1 MPVYWVSRDGVL
13 GSWKLPL
20 GLGVISILIGSLFL
34 FFPASS
40 LRLII
45 YLFGAIVFLIGI
57 ALFVGAFSLSRG
69 GTWLAALPLI
79 LGICAVILGIVS
91 FTNPSLIGAFLAVI
105 VALVFLIVG
114 LGMVFTAILQGGSP
128 ARRVLSI
135 IGGLFLAALG
145 ILIFFHAEFTGIFI
159 IQLLGIFLV
168 GAGIVAVAGSFLLW
182 WRERSWSVPAE
193 EIPLPGD
200 LDPYRKNW

>member
-1 MPVYWVSRDGVL
+1 MPVYWVSRNGVL

-20 GLGVISILIGSLFL
+20 GLGLASILIGSLFL
-34 FFPASS
+34 FFPESS

-69 GTWLAALPLI
+69 GTWFAAVPLI
-79 LGICAVILGIVS
+79 LGICAIILGIVS

-105 VALVFLIVG
+105 VALVFLIGG

-128 ARRVLSI
+128 ARRILSI

-159 IQLLGIFLV
+159 IRLLGIFLV
-168 GAGIVAVAGSFLLW
+168 GAGIVALVGSFLLW
-182 WRERSWSVPAE
+182 RREQSWSIPGE
-193 EIPLPGD
+193 EIPLQGD